1 MKTLHH
7 LKAIRGRMQL
17 SDSSGIKFS
26 NEPDTRLGVGFSFL
40 SKEKI
45 TRLHQEHV
53 VWHIQAE
60 GAAYTISN
68 NN

>member
-1 MKTLHH
+1 
-7 LKAIRGRMQL
+7 MQI

-26 NEPDTRLGVGFSFL
+26 NEPDARLGVGFPL
-40 SKEKI
+40 VSKEKI
-45 TRLHQEHV
+45 SCLHQQHV

-60 GAAYTISN
+60 GAAYSISN